1 MKRDVDPPDPGTPNK
16 LSPRIQ
22 GSKKRT
28 GSRIRNV
35 LLPAPKLVV
44 AASCEKKPPPP
55 DCEVAVGLKIV
66 LPKTEG
72 CWARPQVVSPPPN
85 VDVAAMCG

>member
-1 MKRDVDPPDPGTPNK
+1 M
-16 LSPRIQ
+16 S
-22 GSKKRT
+22 T

-55 DCEVAVGLKIV
+55 DCEEVAASCEKKPPPPDCEVAAGLKIV
-66 LPKTEG
+66 LPKAE
-72 CWARPQVVSPPPN
+72 ARPQVVSPPPN
-85 VDVAAMCG
+85 VDVAAMRVENTERHLQ